1 MNTIR
6 KKETWIDD
14 IKIFACILVVLG
26 IFSKVVIVILNI
38 FENDVID

>member
-26 IFSKVVIVILNI
+26 HFFQSETMKFSL
-38 FENDVID
+38 